1 NDGSGHP
8 QPGITVTAR
17 GTPARL
23 VWSTRSD
30 CRGGF
35 RLVLPGGEFEL
46 RADQGM
52 PIRLHVF
59 PLHVS
64 HVVISLG
71 KHVERNGPCLK
82 AATACSNCWDM
93 WARASPKLNAFAGS
107 YGLSGILLNQ
117 TPAAV
122 AQPLDFTGLE
132 NTRIPLV
139 SERAF
144 SWTGTAYGF
153 EGMN

>member
-1 NDGSGHP
+1 MEERSRSLQRSGFISVAGRAMGLAVIAASGTLQAQLTTGTVEGIINDGSGHP

-52 PIRLHVF
+52 LIRLHVF

-82 AATACSNCWDM
+82 AAAACSNCWDM
-93 WARASPKLNAFAGS
+93 WARASPKL
-107 YGLSGILLNQ
+107 
-117 TPAAV
+117 
-122 AQPLDFTGLE
+122 D
-132 NTRIPLV
+132 
-139 SERAF
+139 
-144 SWTGTAYGF
+144 
-153 EGMN
+153 